1 MLYRDKTGF
10 DKVKEKLELED
21 PWTGLII
28 NNFDRIVVFM
38 LPFYAL
44 QSKRIHQ
51 NLEDEN
57 RVQEIETEKEKA
69 KLAYEFLENTLT
81 KDVCGCIV
89 SFPFIPSSDCMNIVF
104 VLLMF
109 QLILSQCTI
118 FSQFSYRIILNSID
132 EIPCLYCSS
141 STFTLW

>member
-10 DKVKEKLELED
+10 DKIKEKLELED
-21 PWTGLII
+21 PWTDLII

-57 RVQEIETEKEKA
+57 VVHEIETEKEKA

-81 KDVCGCIV
+81 KEVRVDVV
-89 SFPFIPSSDCMNIVF
+89 SFSFIPNSDCMTIVF
-104 VLLMF
+104 V
-109 QLILSQCTI
+109 Q
-118 FSQFSYRIILNSID
+118 
-132 EIPCLYCSS
+132 
-141 STFTLW
+141 